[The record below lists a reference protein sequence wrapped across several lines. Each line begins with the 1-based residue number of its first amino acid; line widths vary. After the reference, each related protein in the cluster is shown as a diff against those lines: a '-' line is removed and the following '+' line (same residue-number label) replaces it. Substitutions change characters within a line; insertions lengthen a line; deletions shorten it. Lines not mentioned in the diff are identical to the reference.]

1 MKNSLK
7 QMLRTPVKTAFFLIL
22 IFFAALLMT
31 LGSSIWIK
39 GIRTMAK
46 YEDSFVTIGTVRQT
60 PDFYEETMEWDAE
73 FKEYNVS
80 KKEHYDSYYTT
91 DDLLFPG
98 AEYIV
103 EPEQRAF
110 YSSYVPQYAMAWRE
124 WTLPT
129 AIDYGYYIT
138 EFSLKEDCLPSESYQ
153 FQYTK
158 MVGGDEKMEIAV
170 EYFCDHTNPEPEMM
184 YQDKTYV
191 ARLISGAYMHGWAY
205 DAVVSGKSLY
215 GVIVHRELMPASLDS
230 NFYFP
235 DGSRPKNAIWEGPRV
250 FEVTD
255 GFYETEAGRRILN
268 LAKHEST
275 WQDCQPVTGTNKT
288 CLLMPFYNGQA
299 YICEG
304 RDISEKEYADG
315 SKVCLAPKDFM
326 EFNGLSLE
334 DQIEVR
340 LLCTD
345 ISSNAGSKYRLESS
359 PRHYLKGMID
369 EKGEPFEVFETSDYT
384 VVGIYNLASSDNTDN
399 AFCIGEDE
407 LIVPMKSIEKRY
419 GTNLIG
425 FGPMMDGTTSFQ
437 IPNGSIEK
445 YLEAWEVY
453 GKDNLE
459 LTFYDMGYSQLK
471 DGIANMKTV
480 SLFLL
485 AAGVVLTGFIL
496 FFFSHL
502 FITRQAQRTAV
513 ERSLGMRPAQCRRS
527 MLSGFMLLV
536 LVGSILGAMSGTM
549 ISGRISSVNAGNI
562 YYDTTFTPK
571 TANMGNEV
579 IVEEAKETGLPGLCC
594 MILIVV
600 AGTGI
605 AWTKMSKSLKRE
617 PMQLLAERQEE

>member
-129 AIDYGYYIT
+129 AIDYGHYIT

-594 MILIVV
+594 MILIVA

>member
-60 PDFYEETMEWDAE
+60 PDLYEETMEWDAE

-91 DDLLFPG
+91 EDLLFPG

-129 AIDYGYYIT
+129 AIDYGHYIT

-184 YQDKTYV
+184 YRDKTYV

-215 GVIVHRELMPASLDS
+215 GVMVHRELMPASLDS

-334 DQIEVR
+334 DQIEVC

-384 VVGIYNLASSDNTDN
+384 VVGIYDLASSDNTDN

-425 FGPMMDGTTSFQ
+425 YGPMMDGTTSFQ

-502 FITRQAQRTAV
+502 FITRQAQRTAI

-536 LVGSILGAMSGTM
+536 LAGSILGAMSGTM

-579 IVEEAKETGLPGLCC
+579 VVEEVEETGLPGLCC
-594 MILIVV
+594 MILIVA